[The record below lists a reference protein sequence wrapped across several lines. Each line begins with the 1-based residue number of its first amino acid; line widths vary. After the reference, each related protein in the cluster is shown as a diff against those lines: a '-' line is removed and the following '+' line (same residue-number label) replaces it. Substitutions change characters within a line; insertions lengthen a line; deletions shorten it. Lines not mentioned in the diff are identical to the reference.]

1 MPFINANF
9 LKSIVKVY
17 KKEQSCSDPFSY
29 RFSAAD
35 FHGPGVYCNYANEA
49 ALIGRRKDGAG

>member
-17 KKEQSCSDPFSY
+17 KKENRAVQT
-29 RFSAAD
+29 RFHID
-35 FHGPGVYCNYANEA
+35 FLLQIFTVRVFIVIMLM